1 VKDATFAAFPLA
13 AHCLYEPGS
22 FYSFYSFYFFHF
34 YLLIKSGGVGI
45 LDISYTASLRIFINS
60 YSQLTSTAIRQPSR
74 RTLGLNLNQYST
86 SELRHLQKSIRIRSN
101 YFL

>member
-1 VKDATFAAFPLA
+1 MKDATFAAFPLA

-45 LDISYTASLRIFINS
+45 LGFYAGLFRQSITIIDLPLPSL
-60 YSQLTSTAIRQPSR
+60 QPTAIRQPSR
-74 RTLGLNLNQYST
+74 RALWLNQSA
-86 SELRHLQKSIRIRSN
+86 R
-101 YFL
+101 

>member
-45 LDISYTASLRIFINS
+45 LGFSFYAKRFRSAHNS
-60 YSQLTSTAIRQPSR
+60 GAYFYVSQPTAIRQPSR
-74 RTLGLNLNQYST
+74 RTLGFNLNQYST
-86 SELRHLQKSIRIRSN
+86 SE
-101 YFL
+101 